1 MKIEIIGLDG
11 LKEWFEEDREWIERE
26 NPKWAKK
33 CEENI
38 KYLEEVNGTAIVY
51 FKDYVKI
58 LSIVTD
64 MTNGEYEIYNLGTT
78 IEIKQKVVPKGTIFL
93 SSSSEVVRIVRK
105 LPLIGV
111 SIC

>member
-1 MKIEIIGLDG
+1 MKIEIIGIDG

-26 NPKWAKK
+26 NPKLAKE
-33 CEENI
+33 CEEKI

-78 IEIKQKVVPKGTIFL
+78 IEIK
-93 SSSSEVVRIVRK
+93 
-105 LPLIGV
+105 
-111 SIC
+111 